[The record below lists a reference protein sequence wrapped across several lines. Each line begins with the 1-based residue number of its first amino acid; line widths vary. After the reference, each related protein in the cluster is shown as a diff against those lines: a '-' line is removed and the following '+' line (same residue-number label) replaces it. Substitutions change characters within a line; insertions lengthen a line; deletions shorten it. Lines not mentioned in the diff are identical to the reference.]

1 METRTYIFVV
11 RYFDEYD
18 MFSNS
23 RQVEITMQ
31 GTDDPEEDKYEA
43 HRLLDEQIEEELR
56 EDEEDYYTF
65 ETELIDAC

>member
-1 METRTYIFVV
+1 METRTYIFTV

-18 MFSNS
+18 MFSHS
-23 RQVEITMQ
+23 RQVQINMQ

-43 HRLLDEQIEEELR
+43 YRLLDEQIEEELL